1 MDPINYSIDV
11 QTPIQAAAQG
21 YQLGAGIRDD
31 QFKQQQQQ
39 AALAQQQQQGKVI
52 LGLVNN
58 PNAGAADYANAALL
72 VPGMKDQIN
81 QAWTTKNTAQQQSHL
96 SDFTQ
101 WAAAI
106 QQGQPEVASAA
117 MRARADAIENTTGKP
132 TQESQSYR
140 RQADVID
147 AHPEFG
153 GFMLKALLA
162 GQGEQG
168 QKVVDQLAQMK
179 RAPDVDRK
187 TTAEADSAEAKAA
200 VDATTVPDQVKAA
213 ALKNKD
219 TQSQIDDRANRFA
232 LDKDKLQSE
241 TQAKVLELQDKLGTL
256 PEFVA
261 KDVSSAATDSI
272 AAQQSAARMTDLAA
286 RIDALD
292 KSGDLSSGVT
302 AKAREAIK
310 RVSGNQNEITRLR
323 SEYSR
328 IVTPAAMAAYKTVAS
343 GSTSDK
349 DIETAMTG
357 VPSDTADPATMASF
371 LRGAAKLQVY
381 DSVLN
386 NAKSEWLQSVKS
398 LGKAKSDITVDGVTV
413 PAGTTFKA
421 FTDAYVQ
428 KKVAAQVNAAELAT
442 RGYLKYATP
451 DATPA
456 PLTDALGGASGV
468 AP

>member
-11 QTPIQAAAQG
+11 QTPVQAAAQG
-21 YQLGAGIRDD
+21 YTLGAGIRDD
-31 QFKQQQQQ
+31 QFKAQQQQ

-58 PNAGAADYANAALL
+58 PNASANDYANAALL
-72 VPGMKDQIN
+72 VPGMKDQLK
-81 QAWTTKNTAQQQSHL
+81 QAWDTKNAAQQASHL

-106 QQGQPEVASAA
+106 QQGQPQVASAA
-117 MRARADAIENTTGKP
+117 MRARANAIETSAGGP
-132 TQESQSYR
+132 TPESQSYK

-153 GFMLKALLA
+153 GFMLKALLT

-168 QKVVDQLAQMK
+168 QKVVDQLATLK
-179 RAPDVDRK
+179 REPDVDRK

-200 VDATTVPDQVKAA
+200 VDAATVPADITKKILA
-213 ALKNKD
+213 NKD
-219 TQSQIDDRANRFA
+219 MQSQIDDRANRFA
-232 LDKDKLQSE
+232 LDKDKFRSE
-241 TQAKVLELQDKLGTL
+241 LGMKTLELQDKLGTL

-261 KDVSSAATDSI
+261 KDVSTAAADSV

-292 KSGDLSSGVT
+292 KSGDLASGIT
-302 AKAREAIK
+302 ARGREAIK
-310 RVSGNQNEITRLR
+310 RVTGNQNEITRLR

-398 LGKAKSDITVDGVTV
+398 LGKTKSDITVDGVTV
-413 PAGTTFKA
+413 PAGTTFKQ

-428 KKVAAQVNAAELAT
+428 KKVAQQVNANELST
-442 RGYLKYATP
+442 RGYMKYASPQPADASAPP
-451 DATPA
+451 DAGLGTP
-456 PLTDALGGASGV
+456 
-468 AP
+468 

>member
-1 MDPINYSIDV
+1 M
-11 QTPIQAAAQG
+11 G
-21 YQLGAGIRDD
+21 
-31 QFKQQQQQ
+31 
-39 AALAQQQQQGKVI
+39 
-52 LGLVNN
+52 
-58 PNAGAADYANAALL
+58 
-72 VPGMKDQIN
+72 
-81 QAWTTKNTAQQQSHL
+81 
-96 SDFTQ
+96 
-101 WAAAI
+101 AAI
-106 QQGQPEVASAA
+106 QQGSPG
-117 MRARADAIENTTGKP
+117 RGDPRCARRTRCEQRQRRPTRKP
-132 TQESQSYR
+132 GR
-140 RQADVID
+140 GQADVVD
-147 AHPEFG
+147 AHPDFARTQV
-153 GFMLKALLA
+153 KALLA
-162 GQGEQG
+162 SARALG
-168 QKVVDQLAQMK
+168 QKVVDQARTLKPRPGRRSQGS
-179 RAPDVDRK
+179 
-187 TTAEADSAEAKAA
+187 AEADSADEGRRRC
-200 VDATTVPDQVKAA
+200 
-213 ALKNKD
+213 
-219 TQSQIDDRANRFA
+219 DDRARPGQGRRPEEQGHA
-232 LDKDKLQSE
+232 EPDRRPRQPLRLDKDKLQSE

-442 RGYLKYATP
+442 RGYMKYATP
-451 DATPA
+451 DAAPA
-456 PLTDALGGASGV
+456 PLTDALGGASGIT
-468 AP
+468 P